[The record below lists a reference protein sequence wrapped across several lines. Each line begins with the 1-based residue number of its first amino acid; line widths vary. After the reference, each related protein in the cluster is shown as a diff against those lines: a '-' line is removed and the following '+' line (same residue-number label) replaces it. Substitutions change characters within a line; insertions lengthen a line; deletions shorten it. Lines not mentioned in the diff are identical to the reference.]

1 MHLLKH
7 LALVALILL
16 LTLGGLTACAPIR
29 ALNLLSNATASFDV
43 TNGVA
48 YGTLPR
54 QRLDIYTPTSAAPT
68 GGWPMVVFFY
78 GGSWNSGERAEYE
91 FVGTALASRGILTL
105 VADYRLFPQVRY
117 PDFLTDCAAAL
128 AWGLNDA
135 ARLGANP
142 KRIFVMGHSAGGYN
156 AAMLALDRRWLAARG
171 HDPKELAGW
180 IGLAGA
186 YDFFPSQ
193 DPELQA
199 VFHDPHYP
207 AGGQPIDH
215 ASAAAPRSFLGTGV
229 NDKVVSPSRS
239 TESLAAKLQA
249 AGVPVTL
256 KLYPHASH
264 ATLLGAFGW
273 PLRWVGPVL
282 DDVSGFVVAT
292 PPAS

>member
-1 MHLLKH
+1 VSVIKH
-7 LALVALILL
+7 LSLGALLVVVIG
-16 LTLGGLTACAPIR
+16 GGLTACAPIK
-29 ALNLLSNATASFDV
+29 ALNVLSNATASFSV
-43 TNGVA
+43 KNGVA
-48 YGTLPR
+48 YGELPR
-54 QRLDIYTPTSAAPT
+54 QQLDIYTPTSAAPA

-105 VADYRLFPQVRY
+105 VADYRLFPEVTY
-117 PDFLTDCAAAL
+117 PAFLNDCALAL
-128 AWGLNDA
+128 AWGLKDA
-135 ARLGANP
+135 QQLGANP
-142 KRIFVMGHSAGGYN
+142 KRVFVMGHSAGGYN
-156 AAMLALDRRWLAARG
+156 AAMLALDPRWLAARG
-171 HDPKELAGW
+171 HNPRELAGW

-199 VFHDPHYP
+199 VFHDPNYP
-207 AGGQPIDH
+207 VGGQPIDH
-215 ASAAAPRSFLGTGV
+215 PSSMAPRTFLGTGT

-239 TESLAAKLQA
+239 TESLAAKLRA
-249 AGVPVTL
+249 GGVPVTL
-256 KLYPHASH
+256 KLYPRASH

-282 DDVSGFVVAT
+282 DDVTGFVQST